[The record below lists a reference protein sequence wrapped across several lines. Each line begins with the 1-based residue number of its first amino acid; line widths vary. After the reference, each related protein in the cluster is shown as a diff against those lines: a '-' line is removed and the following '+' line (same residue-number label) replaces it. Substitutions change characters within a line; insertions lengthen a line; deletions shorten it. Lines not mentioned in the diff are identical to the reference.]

1 MKVNEL
7 SKETQDEAKIIT
19 ETTGVHKQALADMNA
34 RLAGIGQAQ
43 EKINKAHVRESD
55 ELLVTKI
62 NADQLFD
69 RFNRL
74 EERQN
79 QIVFPAAVYSINLM
93 DVKRTFQDVN
103 SFRNAI
109 ERFYTIILHD
119 AEMEENSTDTHL
131 LKLQALLDE
140 IELRSNAQND
150 SEDFD

>member
-1 MKVNEL
+1 
-7 SKETQDEAKIIT
+7 
-19 ETTGVHKQALADMNA
+19 
-34 RLAGIGQAQ
+34 
-43 EKINKAHVRESD
+43 
-55 ELLVTKI
+55 
-62 NADQLFD
+62 
-69 RFNRL
+69 
-74 EERQN
+74 
-79 QIVFPAAVYSINLM
+79 M

-150 SEDFD
+150 SEDVDKAAFLEATGEILSMI